1 MKKSVKTNMVL
12 DAVYLVN
19 RKGGR
24 SMNDRIKGIY
34 DMMYSPILTPYD
46 LLENAKLGNYKYVK
60 YYSNDIGIVAEMQC
74 VIADDDVKTFH
85 YQFDDRDFLQEI
97 YCDLDG
103 GKDIIFRRETGL
115 EDAKN
120 GYYGSCGKCKTMFG

>member
-1 MKKSVKTNMVL
+1 
-12 DAVYLVN
+12 
-19 RKGGR
+19 
-24 SMNDRIKGIY
+24 MNDRIKGIY
-34 DMMYSPILTPYD
+34 DMMYSPILTPYN

-60 YYSNDIGIVAEMQC
+60 YYSNDTGIVVEMQC

-103 GKDIIFRRETGL
+103 GKDIIFRRRCRIKSAVNL
-115 EDAKN
+115 P
-120 GYYGSCGKCKTMFG
+120 